1 MSGPV
6 MQRYLALTRTEL
18 RLFRREP
25 FSIVFVLAFPL
36 MMMLLLSA
44 VFGNDQEDATA
55 VENGILVWKGVTPDV
70 YYTSASV
77 AAIVGALGFITLP
90 TRLTTYREQGI
101 LRRFRASSVSS
112 WAIIASQLTLAGI
125 MSVAGTVF
133 MALIARAT
141 SGADLPEDVLGV
153 VVALVLGTT
162 AFGAIGVL
170 LAVVSKTSRSAQGIG
185 LMLFLASWL
194 ISGTGPPRAVLP
206 SGLRDFGGTMPMGL
220 LVDAIQEPWFGQ
232 GWDVNSLLVL
242 AGITVV
248 VGAPAM
254 WLFDRE

>member
-1 MSGPV
+1 V
-6 MQRYLALTRTEL
+6 IDRYLALTKAEL

-55 VENGILVWKGVTPDV
+55 VENGMLVWKGVTPDV

-90 TRLTTYREQGI
+90 SRLTAYREQGI

-112 WAIIASQLTLAGI
+112 EAIIASQLTLAAI
-125 MSVAGTVF
+125 MFVAGTVL
-133 MALIARAT
+133 MAVIARVT
-141 SGADLPEDVLGV
+141 SGAALPEDVLGV

-170 LAVVSKTSRSAQGIG
+170 LAIVLKTSRSAQGIG
-185 LMLFLASWL
+185 LLLFLGSWL
-194 ISGTGPPRAVLP
+194 ISGTAPPPAVLP
-206 SGLRDFGGTMPMGL
+206 SGLRDFGGAMPMGQ

-232 GWDVNSLLVL
+232 GWDADSLIVL